1 MTIHITST
9 ERALIDRYII
19 KSATGMIRLAH
30 GWDTEAEAL
39 EAAGLVDNGEPTD
52 YAADIILGRL
62 DVETMGE

>member
-19 KSATGMIRLAH
+19 KSATGMVRLAH

-39 EAAGLVDNGEPTD
+39 EAAGLADNGEPTE
-52 YAADIILGRL
+52 YAVDIILGRF